1 MDSKE
6 RFSSRVDAYVKYR
19 PTYPRAA
26 IDYLYETVGFTSQSV
41 IADAGAGTGI
51 FSELLLNRGSKVVAL
66 EPNAAMRNAA
76 VARLGG
82 DGRFQAVNGSAE
94 VTGLADQSVDY
105 IVCAQSFHWFDRI
118 RTAAE
123 FKRILR
129 PGGKVVLIWNT
140 RLTEGTPFREQYEQ
154 LILTYGTDYKTVSQK
169 NILPE
174 DLAAFFRNGDMQEA
188 RFANDQRLDFEGMI
202 GRLTSS
208 SYIPMPGAPNY
219 DAMVADLRKLYDHN
233 QVNGCVTFDYET
245 ELYWGS
251 L

>member
-6 RFSSRVDAYVKYR
+6 RFSDRVDVYAKYR
-19 PTYPRAA
+19 PTYPQSA
-26 IDYLYETVGFTSQSV
+26 IDYLYETVRFTPQSE
-41 IADAGAGTGI
+41 IADVGAGTGI

-66 EPNAAMRNAA
+66 EPNEAMRNAA

-105 IVCAQSFHWFDRI
+105 IVCAQSFHWFDRA
-118 RTAAE
+118 RTGAE

-174 DLAAFFRNGDMQEA
+174 DLAAFFHNGDMQAA

-208 SYIPMPGAPNY
+208 SYIPMPGAPGY
-219 DAMVADLRKLYDHN
+219 EAMMADLRRLYD
-233 QVNGCVTFDYET
+233 QYQENGCVTFEYET